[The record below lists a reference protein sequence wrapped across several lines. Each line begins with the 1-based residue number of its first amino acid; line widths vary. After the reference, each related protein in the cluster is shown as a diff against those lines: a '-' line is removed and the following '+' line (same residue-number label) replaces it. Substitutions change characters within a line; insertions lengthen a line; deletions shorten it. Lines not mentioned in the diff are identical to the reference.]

1 MAVHNWQWDDVR
13 FFLAVSREGSLSRAA
28 RALGVD
34 HVTVSRRIAALERQ
48 LGAKLLIRTPEGF
61 AASSAGQAILRQ
73 CEAMEVAALDL
84 ERRVAGHDAQLTG
97 SIRLT
102 TTEALASHVIV
113 PHLATLRE
121 RYPELQVELVT
132 GVRSLDLTRR
142 EADMAIRL
150 ARPTAPS
157 LVCRKLGALGF
168 ALYASPRYVAE
179 HGSPQRGHG
188 LAGHRLISY
197 VGTPGSGFGPLFMGE
212 ALEGARIALR
222 SNSPCVQAKA
232 AAGGLGISELTCL
245 IGDDYPGLMRIW
257 PEEEP
262 LLRSVWLITHED
274 LRRSAKIRVLSSII
288 VDAFAREARMLRY
301 GQRRPSRQQRH
312 VSRSST
318 PV

>member
-1 MAVHNWQWDDVR
+1 MAVHTWQWDDVR

-84 ERRVAGHDAQLTG
+84 ERSVAGHDAQLTG

-232 AAGGLGISELTCL
+232 AAGGLGISELPCL